1 MAAASLSQVDWQAPW
16 LAPLAKLGAP
26 VAQAWGQGQ
35 PVAKALNAALAT
47 QVGPAQARADALPCP
62 NGLPLCVPQ
71 SSLPPGEAYEA
82 FIRSTGHLP
91 TRDNRH
97 DFFNGLMWLNQPA
110 WKLRLNRLQAE
121 AIAHQGVQTKR
132 GPLRDALTL
141 FDENGAVL
149 EGPAPLLAALRERR
163 WQDLFLTYRAL
174 WREAHFTLVGHGLLD
189 SLSRERWAAPSS
201 LAPPGGAG
209 TGEARTLGALY
220 PSPRKGLTA
229 HVLVA
234 DPLSLS
240 ASDWAQKPFFPLP
253 VMGLPGWWTD
263 GPQDAAFYADATVFR
278 PAHRAPT

>member
-1 MAAASLSQVDWQAPW
+1 MAVECLNQVDWQAPW

-35 PVAKALNAALAT
+35 PVAEALNAALAT
-47 QVGPAQARADALPCP
+47 QSAPAQASADALPSP

-82 FIRSTGHLP
+82 FIRRTGHLP

-97 DFFNGLMWLNQPA
+97 DFFNGLMWLHQPA

-121 AIAHQGVQTKR
+121 AIAAQGAPTTR

-149 EGPAPLLAALRERR
+149 QVPAPLLAALRERR
-163 WQDLFLTYRAL
+163 WHDLFVTHRAL
-174 WREAHFTLVGHGLLD
+174 WREARFTLVGHALLD
-189 SLSRERWAAPSS
+189 SLCTA
-201 LAPPGGAG
+201 
-209 TGEARTLGALY
+209 
-220 PSPRKGLTA
+220 PRKGLTA
-229 HVLVA
+229 HVLLA

-240 ASDWAQKPFFPLP
+240 TQDWAQKPFCPLP

-263 GPQDAAFYADATVFR
+263 GPQDAAFYADAGVFR
-278 PAHRAPT
+278 PSARSLPPTGNAHPCRS